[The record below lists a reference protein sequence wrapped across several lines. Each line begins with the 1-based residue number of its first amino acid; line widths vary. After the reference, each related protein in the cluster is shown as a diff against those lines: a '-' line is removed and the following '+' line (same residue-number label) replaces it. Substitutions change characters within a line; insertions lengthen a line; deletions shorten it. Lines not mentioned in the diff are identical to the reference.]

1 MWILFAFL
9 SAIFASFTTILSKS
23 GVKNTNSDVAIAI
36 RTTVVLLLSWVVV
49 LITGEI
55 SQISKISVKSLIFLC
70 LSGIATGVSWICYFK
85 ALSLGEVSKVSAVD
99 KSSIIFS
106 VIIAMIIFPAERI
119 LWWLKLIFLFV
130 IGIGTFLMTQI
141 KKGETNGN
149 AWFIFAF
156 LSAVFG
162 GLTSILAKVG
172 ISGIPSNLATAIR
185 TCVVLVFAWLIVFV
199 RKEEPFV
206 KEVPK
211 KDLLFLC
218 LSGFATAISWLSY
231 YYAIAKG
238 QVSVVVPIDK
248 LSVLFTVIM
257 SIFIFKEKP
266 TLKLLI
272 GLILLTAGTI
282 FMVVFT

>member
-23 GVKNTNSDVAIAI
+23 GVKNTNSDLATAI

-70 LSGIATGVSWICYFK
+70 LSGIATGASWICYFK
-85 ALSLGEVSKVSAVD
+85 ALSIGEVSKVSAVD

-106 VIIAMIIFPAERI
+106 VILAMLIFPAERA
-119 LWWLKLIFLFV
+119 LWWLKLVFLLV
-130 IGIGTFLMTQI
+130 IAIGTFLMTQI

-156 LSAVFG
+156 LSAVFA
-162 GLTSILAKVG
+162 GLTSILAKIG

-185 TCVVLVFAWLIVFV
+185 TCIVLVFAWIIVFV
-199 RKEEPFV
+199 RKEEPFI
-206 KEVPK
+206 KKVPK
-211 KDLLFLC
+211 KDFLFLC
-218 LSGFATAISWLSY
+218 LSGIATAISWLCY

-266 TLKLLI
+266 TLRLVI

-282 FMVVFT
+282 CMAIFT

>member
-23 GVKNTNSDVAIAI
+23 GVKNTNSDVATAI

-49 LITGEI
+49 IITGEI
-55 SQISKISVKSLIFLC
+55 FQLNKISVKSFIFLC
-70 LSGIATGVSWICYFK
+70 LSGLATGVSWICYFK
-85 ALSLGEVSKVSAVD
+85 ALSIGEVSKVSAVD

-106 VIIAMIIFPAERI
+106 VILAMLIFPAERS
-119 LWWLKLIFLFV
+119 LWWLKLIFLLV

-141 KKGETNGN
+141 KKDEKSGN
-149 AWFIFAF
+149 AWFVFAF
-156 LSAVFG
+156 LSAVFA
-162 GLTSILAKVG
+162 GLTSILAKIG

-185 TCVVLVFAWLIVFV
+185 TCIVLVFAWGIVFV
-199 RKEEPFV
+199 RKEESFV
-206 KEVPK
+206 KAVPK
-211 KDLLFLC
+211 KDFVFLC
-218 LSGFATAISWLSY
+218 LSGLATAVSWLCY

-257 SIFIFKEKP
+257 SVFIFKEKP
-266 TLKLLI
+266 TLKLVI

-282 FMVVFT
+282 CMAVFT